1 MKPVYMATPWSQEQ
15 CVNILRRALE
25 GVGEKMPKSKYR
37 LREVNDLT
45 AIDFEWPGRMS
56 LGLDLATAGKG
67 SLLRMRYAIGRTAK
81 LVALACWPVTVVACL
96 VAGAL
101 LPEPLVD
108 GMSNILLLGL
118 AGIVAGAFE
127 TGVLM
132 LVLSLPAMKLVRG
145 FGKALQAKEL
155 TGENEAHVA
164 EVFRPLDNT
173 DA

>member
-15 CVNILRRALE
+15 CANVLRRALE

-37 LREVNDLT
+37 LREVNDIV

-56 LGLDLATAGKG
+56 LGLDLAPAGEG

-81 LVALACWPVTVVACL
+81 LVALACWPLTLVACI

-108 GMSNILLLGL
+108 GMSNILLL
-118 AGIVAGAFE
+118 AMVGIVAGAFE
-127 TGVLM
+127 TGVLL
-132 LVLSLPAMKLVRG
+132 LVLSLPAMKLVRE

-155 TGENEAHVA
+155 TGEDQAKVA
-164 EVFRPLDNT
+164 ELFRPLEDSG
-173 DA
+173 A